1 MEELTRLRGAA
12 QQTLRAGDTLADDL
26 TEREALSQTAKVL
39 KETARRKQA
48 EAAESKGFSA
58 RNLLLRITKKLE
70 ETVEHEEA
78 EVRRAAAE
86 YDLAAARLDT
96 LSARIQSLWAETERD
111 TVAPYCD
118 ALALKTVLGTEV
130 QAARERYETSLH
142 ARELFFKL
150 APLAEKLSA
159 LLEQTNGV
167 LVNGDRLT
175 TPDGHTLNCTMNTL
189 LKQLPA
195 CQQALDEL
203 TDRIARY
210 NETLPE
216 AALEKTPPEPCGG
229 DYLSGR
235 CSDFELESRLSLCR
249 KWVKRLAAETAKTEP
264 LLARE
269 IQARRAALCGL
280 LFAAH
285 EQL

>member
-1 MEELTRLRGAA
+1 MQELTRLRSAA
-12 QQTLRAGDTLADDL
+12 QQTLRTGEALAADL
-26 TEREALSQTAKVL
+26 AEREALSETAKVL

-70 ETVEHEEA
+70 DTVEREEGEA
-78 EVRRAAAE
+78 RRAAAE

-96 LSARIQSLWAETERD
+96 LSARIQNLWSETEPD
-111 TVAPYCD
+111 TVTPYCD
-118 ALALKTVLGTEV
+118 ALALKTALGAEV
-130 QAARERYETSLH
+130 QAARETYGASLH
-142 ARELFFKL
+142 ARKLFFEL

-159 LLEQTNGV
+159 LLEEAHGI

-195 CQQALDEL
+195 CQQALDEVM
-203 TDRIARY
+203 DRIARY
-210 NETLPE
+210 NEMLPE

-235 CSDFELESRLSLCR
+235 CSDFELESHLSLCR
-249 KWVKRLAAETAKTEP
+249 KWVKRLAAETVKAEP

-269 IQARRAALCGL
+269 IQAKRAALCGL
-280 LFAAH
+280 LFTAH